1 MSFLVAEKP
10 FARSVRWYG
19 MAIHELLIVE
29 TANTELANKLVGSLS
44 FTSNSTKQP

>member
-19 MAIHELLIVE
+19 MAIHELIVE